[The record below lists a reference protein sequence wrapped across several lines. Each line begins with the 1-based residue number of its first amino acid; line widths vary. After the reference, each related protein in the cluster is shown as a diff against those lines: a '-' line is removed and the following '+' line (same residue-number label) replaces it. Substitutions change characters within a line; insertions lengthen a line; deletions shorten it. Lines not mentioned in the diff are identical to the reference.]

1 MAQKL
6 GCVIDQ
12 TSGQLYPE
20 HHGTISELALFVEGS
35 FVSNPHRTNSAS
47 CHVLVG
53 YSVMANSA
61 AKSQLPYQSA
71 FQKALD
77 EFKKGLKPK
86 HEKNFTMT
94 TLDELKQAIVD
105 IQAKQRSERRQRC
118 MKRLGGFLEAME
130 QYGNVIAIFCNSN
143 EFVAFVWVKYP

>member
-1 MAQKL
+1 MASTA
-6 GCVIDQ
+6 V
-12 TSGQLYPE
+12 
-20 HHGTISELALFVEGS
+20 
-35 FVSNPHRTNSAS
+35 TN
-47 CHVLVG
+47 
-53 YSVMANSA
+53 
-61 AKSQLPYQSA
+61 QLPYQSA

-86 HEKNFTMT
+86 HEKNFMMT

-105 IQAKQRSERRQRC
+105 IQAKQRSERRQRS

-130 QYGNVIAIFCNSN
+130 QYSNVIGIFCNSN